1 MNVKHNGCGIYY
13 VGQRVQ
19 YKGNPG
25 RIVAIND
32 DGDAMIRLETMKEF
46 WIDHAIFAGLKRVS
60 RSEF

>member
-1 MNVKHNGCGIYY
+1 MNVKYNGSGIYY
-13 VGQRVQ
+13 VGQRVE

-32 DGDAMIRLETMKEF
+32 DGDAMIRLATMKEF
-46 WIDHAIFAGLKRVS
+46 WIDHTVFGGLKRVS